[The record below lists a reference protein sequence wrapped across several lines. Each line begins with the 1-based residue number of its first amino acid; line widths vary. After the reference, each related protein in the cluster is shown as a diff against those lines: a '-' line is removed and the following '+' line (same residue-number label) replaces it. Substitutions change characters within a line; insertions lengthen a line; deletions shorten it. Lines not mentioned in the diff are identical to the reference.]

1 MKKKILHILN
11 TSSYSGA
18 ENVAITI
25 INNMNS
31 DYECAYA
38 SMDGLIRSVLDK
50 NGITFLPISKMSI
63 RELSRIITIYKP
75 DIIHAHD
82 FTASVVSSLSTSK
95 IPIISH
101 IHNNSPWIKTYHPY
115 SFAYLLTA
123 MKCKKILGVSES
135 VFSEYVFGNIIK
147 NKSTVVSNPIDL
159 SVIKNNAKSA
169 AESDLSYDIVFLGR
183 LSTQKNPQRFIKI
196 ISELV
201 RELPDVKVA
210 IIGAGELKTECTKL
224 IGDYRL
230 ENNIEMLGFM
240 VNPYGILAASK
251 ILCMTSEWEG
261 FGLVAVEALSLGVP
275 VVANDVGGL
284 PGIINNKC
292 GALCKHDDEF
302 ILEIKLLLNDEN
314 YLDTKSKEAFT
325 QAEKLENIDIY
336 TSRIHEMYSEIL

>member
-1 MKKKILHILN
+1 MKKILHILN

-31 DYECAYA
+31 DYECAYV

-63 RELSRIITIYKP
+63 REISRIIAIYKP

-82 FTASVVSSLSTSK
+82 FTASVVSSLSTRK

-115 SFAYLLTA
+115 SFAYLVTA

-135 VFSEYVFGNIIK
+135 VFSEYVFGNISK
-147 NKSTVVSNPIDL
+147 NKSIVVSNPIDL
-159 SVIKNNAKSA
+159 SVIKNNANMA
-169 AESDLSYDIVFLGR
+169 AASDPSYDIVFLGR
-183 LSTQKNPQRFIKI
+183 LATPKNPQRFIKI
-196 ISELV
+196 ISDLV
-201 RELPDVKVA
+201 RELPAVKVA
-210 IIGAGELKTECTKL
+210 IIGSGELKTECTKL
-224 IGDYRL
+224 IEDYRL
-230 ENNIEMLGFM
+230 ENNIEMLGFL
-240 VNPYGILAASK
+240 VNPYGILAKSK

-275 VVANDVGGL
+275 VVASDVGGL
-284 PGIINNKC
+284 PGIVNNKC

-302 ILEIKLLLNDEN
+302 IQEINLLLNDEN
-314 YLDTKSKEAFT
+314 YYDTKSKEAII
-325 QAEKLENIDIY
+325 QAKKLENIENY
-336 TSRIHEMYSEIL
+336 TSRIHEIYSEIL